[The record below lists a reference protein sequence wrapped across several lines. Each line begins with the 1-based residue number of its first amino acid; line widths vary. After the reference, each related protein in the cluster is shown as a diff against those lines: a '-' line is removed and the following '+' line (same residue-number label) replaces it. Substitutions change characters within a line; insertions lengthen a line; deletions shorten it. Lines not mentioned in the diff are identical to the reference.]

1 MLRLYT
7 SNSVGFWFQN
17 VQKATNVFKQ
27 EHKVNRSTRAAK
39 LGVKGAKFRGCTIWF
54 TGLSGAGKTTIS
66 FALEEYLVSR
76 GKLKMR
82 YNLRR
87 QYVWL
92 MTSRCLVYFIYFRP

>member
-1 MLRLYT
+1 MKWVCYSYNRFSLNIKFGYLKNVHY
-7 SNSVGFWFQN
+7 SFQN

-27 EHKVNRSTRAAK
+27 EHNVNRATRAAK

-76 GKLKMR
+76 GKHKFGL
-82 YNLRR
+82 
-87 QYVWL
+87 
-92 MTSRCLVYFIYFRP
+92 YFC